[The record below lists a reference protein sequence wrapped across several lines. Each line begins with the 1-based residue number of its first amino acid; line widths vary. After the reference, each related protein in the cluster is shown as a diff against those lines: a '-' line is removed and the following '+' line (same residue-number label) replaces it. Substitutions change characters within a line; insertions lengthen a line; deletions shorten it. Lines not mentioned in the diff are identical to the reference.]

1 MSRPALIDKLMQAG
15 KWLLKPELIPLSN
28 LVKTGGG
35 LAVDTET
42 GKLYVDFSLV
52 PDDQM
57 QAIVLAMVQTGGGL
71 AVDKT
76 GKLYVDFASMPTDKF
91 EAMLKSIRV
100 PIWLTKNKNFYVNGA
115 SGSDTLDAGRG
126 ESTGK
131 PFKTIQA
138 CVDYVCENYNIGP
151 YNMVINVSAG
161 TYIENIVIPEIAR
174 TTGGLYLWGHS
185 ETDTIIETVDNAP
198 RQSST
203 ITASRFSSVDIRRF
217 TIRALDSKIA
227 PDLSNVYVDAI
238 AVEQYANVDIRECRL
253 EGYQSIASDDIDLNR
268 IRVASVSGAL
278 SLYAPMTIRGIL
290 DSTKS
295 SLITG
300 MVAYTGGTIYFLG
313 DTNTYQFEISGDFIY
328 TVNANGGTIARNVNT
343 LPVITGEA
351 TGRRYYCAEGG
362 HINTV
367 GGGVEYFPGSIV
379 GTVQDAT
386 YSWYR

>member
-15 KWLLKPELIPLSN
+15 KWLLKPELIPLPN

-161 TYIENIVIPEIAR
+161 TYIENIV
-174 TTGGLYLWGHS
+174 S
-185 ETDTIIETVDNAP
+185 
-198 RQSST
+198 
-203 ITASRFSSVDIRRF
+203 
-217 TIRALDSKIA
+217 
-227 PDLSNVYVDAI
+227 
-238 AVEQYANVDIRECRL
+238 
-253 EGYQSIASDDIDLNR
+253 
-268 IRVASVSGAL
+268 
-278 SLYAPMTIRGIL
+278 
-290 DSTKS
+290 
-295 SLITG
+295 
-300 MVAYTGGTIYFLG
+300 
-313 DTNTYQFEISGDFIY
+313 
-328 TVNANGGTIARNVNT
+328 
-343 LPVITGEA
+343 PVLL
-351 TGRRYYCAEGG
+351 
-362 HINTV
+362 V
-367 GGGVEYFPGSIV
+367 GSICGGIPKRIQLSRQWTMHRASLPPLLPAV
-379 GTVQDAT
+379 FHQ
-386 YSWYR
+386 